1 MKKEFDLKL
10 NQEKRMFLYM
20 PLMHSELL
28 LDQELS
34 VELYNKMGNI
44 NILNYAIAHSD
55 IISKFGR
62 FPHRNNI
69 LGRVSTPEEV
79 VFLSTLKSSF

>member
-34 VELYNKMGNI
+34 VELYNN
-44 NILNYAIAHSD
+44 NDLT
-55 IISKFGR
+55 GR
-62 FPHRNNI
+62 IFSMTNQEHPDRHFP
-69 LGRVSTPEEV
+69 
-79 VFLSTLKSSF
+79 